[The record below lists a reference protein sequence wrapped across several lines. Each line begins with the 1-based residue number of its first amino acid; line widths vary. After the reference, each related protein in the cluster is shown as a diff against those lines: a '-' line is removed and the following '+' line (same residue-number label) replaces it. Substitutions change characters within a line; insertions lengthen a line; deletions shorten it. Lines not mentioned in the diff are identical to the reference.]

1 MKTYILKLSFFFG
14 ATFFTFAQN
23 ADVEYRV
30 TKEYNEKGD
39 LIRYDSIKTQK
50 NKRVISNHSFNF
62 NEEDLD
68 SLLIGLEHI
77 GKGIS
82 VFISD
87 SVTRKIDQV
96 FKDKNFHIWM
106 DDFDLN
112 DFSVEIEDM
121 DIDSL
126 AAHARIRML
135 HLDRKNDSIIEKH
148 LEKELKR
155 IQKKLKKIKAKKQA
169 Q

>member
-1 MKTYILKLSFFFG
+1 
-14 ATFFTFAQN
+14 
-23 ADVEYRV
+23 
-30 TKEYNEKGD
+30 
-39 LIRYDSIKTQK
+39 
-50 NKRVISNHSFNF
+50 
-62 NEEDLD
+62 
-68 SLLIGLEHI
+68 
-77 GKGIS
+77 
-82 VFISD
+82 
-87 SVTRKIDQV
+87 
-96 FKDKNFHIWM
+96 M
-106 DDFDLN
+106 DNFDLN

-135 HLDRKNDSIIEKH
+135 HFDRKNDSIIEKN

>member
-1 MKTYILKLSFFFG
+1 MKTYLLYFSIFFS
-14 ATFFTFAQN
+14 ATFFTLAQ
-23 ADVEYRV
+23 DGTVEYRV
-30 TKEYNEKGD
+30 TKEYNENGD

-50 NKRVISNHSFNF
+50 NNRVISNYSFNF

-68 SLLIGLEHI
+68 SLLNGLEHI

-87 SVTRKIDQV
+87 SVTKKIDQV

-112 DFSVEIEDM
+112 DFSVGIEDM
-121 DIDSL
+121 DLDSL
-126 AAHARIRML
+126 AAHARLRML
-135 HLDRKNDSIIEKH
+135 HLNRKNDSIIEKH
-148 LEKELKR
+148 LEKEL
-155 IQKKLKKIKAKKQA
+155 
-169 Q
+169 

>member
-1 MKTYILKLSFFFG
+1 MKTYIPKLSFFFG

-50 NKRVISNHSFNF
+50 NKRVISNYSFNF

-77 GKGIS
+77 GKG
-82 VFISD
+82 
-87 SVTRKIDQV
+87 
-96 FKDKNFHIWM
+96 
-106 DDFDLN
+106 
-112 DFSVEIEDM
+112 
-121 DIDSL
+121 
-126 AAHARIRML
+126 
-135 HLDRKNDSIIEKH
+135 
-148 LEKELKR
+148 
-155 IQKKLKKIKAKKQA
+155 
-169 Q
+169 